1 MALIIYFSDVLNLPK
16 STFSCDEIVFF
27 ETQKKQQKCTIAVKL
42 GEKKHD
48 NFSGPPQHGADVPHK
63 VI

>member
-1 MALIIYFSDVLNLPK
+1 MCSIYQKALLVVTKLYSLK
-16 STFSCDEIVFF
+16 RK
-27 ETQKKQQKCTIAVKL
+27 KKQQKCTIAVKL
-42 GEKKHD
+42 GGKKHD